1 MINRCRS
8 SVYQFFSRARCA
20 LVLVVFFGLAQ
31 VPAAAALADPTL
43 AVAPEAAAENGVRNN
58 VLFFD
63 LNNAEAE
70 VAQFESE
77 LPAEGRQ
84 LFLVPS
90 LARFDPERR
99 KKILALQRRTDELTT
114 RASTCAPLNRANR
127 ASCHAMWD
135 ELRDLEIRRELLTV
149 KFDGT
154 QALADTRLI
163 GDNVIDI
170 VVISGHHQRKFFRG
184 ELAEMRVEDLFAIG
198 KAVPHAFNQAR
209 TVILLGCDTGTPQ
222 MLTQVFSKLFPAA
235 ALIIGSEL
243 PAPTRDEP
251 RNLSFIREILRH
263 ESRLLAAT
271 TPDDIAPIYQRLLA
285 EQWPVTLLW
294 KREYFFSD
302 DWRYWE
308 SLANGLRVMPRTSDA
323 AAPRKKKP
331 A

>member
-1 MINRCRS
+1 MVNLCFLPLRLRVS
-8 SVYQFFSRARCA
+8 RVVGALTVSV
-20 LVLVVFFGLAQ
+20 LA
-31 VPAAAALADPTL
+31 VL
-43 AVAPEAAAENGVRNN
+43 AVAAVASERVVRNN

-77 LPAEGRQ
+77 LPIENRQ

-90 LARFDPERR
+90 LSRFDPERR
-99 KKILALQRRTDELTT
+99 KKILALQRSADQLTAQ
-114 RASTCAPLNRANR
+114 ASICAPLTQANR
-127 ASCHAMWD
+127 ASCHALWD
-135 ELRDLEIRRELLTV
+135 ELRELEVRRELLTM
-149 KFDGT
+149 KFDGR
-154 QALADTRLI
+154 QALDDTRLI
-163 GDNVIDI
+163 GDSVVDI

-184 ELAEMRVEDLFAIG
+184 ELAELHVDDLFAI
-198 KAVPHAFNQAR
+198 ARAIPNAFNQVR

-222 MLTQVFSKLFPAA
+222 MMAQVFTTLFPAA
-235 ALIIGSEL
+235 ELIVGSEM

-251 RNLSFIREILRH
+251 RNLSFIREVLRH
-263 ESRLLAAT
+263 ESRLLAAAS
-271 TPDDIAPIYQRLLA
+271 PDDIAPIYQRLLA

-308 SLANGLRVMPRTSDA
+308 SVAHGLRVMPRTSA
-323 AAPRKKKP
+323 SATSRKKRR

>member
-1 MINRCRS
+1 MLACA
-8 SVYQFFSRARCA
+8 FFAP
-20 LVLVVFFGLAQ
+20 LA
-31 VPAAAALADPTL
+31 VAAAASEY
-43 AVAPEAAAENGVRNN
+43 VVRNN

-70 VAQFESE
+70 VAQFESA
-77 LPAEGRQ
+77 LPIENRQ

-90 LARFDPERR
+90 LSRFDPERR
-99 KKILALQRRTDELTT
+99 KKILALHRSTDELTA
-114 RASTCAPLNRANR
+114 RAATCAPLTAANR
-127 ASCHAMWD
+127 TSCHAMWE
-135 ELRDLEIRRELLTV
+135 ELRDLEVRRELLTV
-149 KFDGT
+149 KFDGK
-154 QALADTRLI
+154 QALADARLI
-163 GDNVIDI
+163 GDSVVDI

-184 ELAEMRVEDLFAIG
+184 ELAEMHVDDLFAIAH
-198 KAVPHAFNQAR
+198 AVPNAFNQAR

-235 ALIIGSEL
+235 ELIIGSEL

-308 SLANGLRVMPRTSDA
+308 SMANGLRVIPRISAT

-331 A
+331 T

>member
-1 MINRCRS
+1 MSVINPCFLLLRTL
-8 SVYQFFSRARCA
+8 VSRLACA
-20 LVLVVFFGLAQ
+20 LACALFASLA
-31 VPAAAALADPTL
+31 AT
-43 AVAPEAAAENGVRNN
+43 AVASEQVVRNN
-58 VLFFD
+58 ILFFD

-77 LPAEGRQ
+77 LPVENRQ
-84 LFLVPS
+84 LFLIPS
-90 LARFDPERR
+90 LTRFDPDRR
-99 KKILALQRRTDELTT
+99 KKILALHRSTDELT
-114 RASTCAPLNRANR
+114 AKAATCAPLTQVNR
-127 ASCHAMWD
+127 ASCHVMWD
-135 ELRDLEIRRELLTV
+135 ELRELEVRRELLTV
-149 KFDGT
+149 KFDGK
-154 QALADTRLI
+154 QALDDARLI
-163 GDNVIDI
+163 GDSVVDI

-184 ELAEMRVEDLFAIG
+184 ELAELHVDDLFAIA
-198 KAVPHAFNQAR
+198 KAVPNAFNQAR

-222 MLTQVFSKLFPAA
+222 MLAQVFSKLFPAA
-235 ALIIGSEL
+235 ELIVGSEL

-251 RNLSFIREILRH
+251 RNLSFIRELLRQ

-308 SLANGLRVMPRTSDA
+308 SVANGLRVIPRTSAA

>member
-1 MINRCRS
+1 MVNFCFLPLRLLVSRVVGALTV
-8 SVYQFFSRARCA
+8 SV
-20 LVLVVFFGLAQ
+20 LA
-31 VPAAAALADPTL
+31 VL
-43 AVAPEAAAENGVRNN
+43 AVAAVASERVVRNN

-77 LPAEGRQ
+77 LPIENRQ

-90 LARFDPERR
+90 LSRFDPERR
-99 KKILALQRRTDELTT
+99 KKILALQRSADRLTSQ
-114 RASTCAPLNRANR
+114 ASICAPLTQANR
-127 ASCHAMWD
+127 AGCHALWD
-135 ELRDLEIRRELLTV
+135 ELRDMEVRRELLTM
-149 KFDGT
+149 KFDGR
-154 QALADTRLI
+154 QALDDTRLI
-163 GDNVIDI
+163 GDSVVDI

-184 ELAEMRVEDLFAIG
+184 ELAELHIDDLFAIA
-198 KAVPHAFNQAR
+198 KAIPNAFNQAR

-222 MLTQVFSKLFPAA
+222 MMAQVFTTLFPAA
-235 ALIIGSEL
+235 ELIVGSEL

-251 RNLSFIREILRH
+251 RNLSFIREVLRH
-263 ESRLLAAT
+263 ESRLLAAAS
-271 TPDDIAPIYQRLLA
+271 PDDIAPIYQRLLA

-308 SLANGLRVMPRTSDA
+308 SVAHGLRVMPRTSA
-323 AAPRKKKP
+323 SATSRKKRR

>member
-1 MINRCRS
+1 MVNLCFLPLRLL
-8 SVYQFFSRARCA
+8 VSR
-20 LVLVVFFGLAQ
+20 VLG
-31 VPAAAALADPTL
+31 ALAVSVLAVL
-43 AVAPEAAAENGVRNN
+43 AVAAVASEGVVRNN

-77 LPAEGRQ
+77 LPIENRQ

-90 LARFDPERR
+90 LSRFDPERR
-99 KKILALQRRTDELTT
+99 KKILALQRSADQLTAE
-114 RASTCAPLNRANR
+114 ASICAPLTQANR
-127 ASCHAMWD
+127 ASCHALWD
-135 ELRDLEIRRELLTV
+135 ELRDLEVRRESLTM
-149 KFDGT
+149 KFDGR
-154 QALADTRLI
+154 QALDDTRLI
-163 GDNVIDI
+163 GDSVVDI

-184 ELAEMRVEDLFAIG
+184 ELAELHVDDLFAIA
-198 KAVPHAFNQAR
+198 KAIPNAFNQVR

-222 MLTQVFSKLFPAA
+222 MMAQVFTTLFPAA
-235 ALIIGSEL
+235 ALIVGSEL

-263 ESRLLAAT
+263 ESRLLAAAS
-271 TPDDIAPIYQRLLA
+271 PDEIAPIYQRLLA

-308 SLANGLRVMPRTSDA
+308 RVAHGLRVMPRPSA
-323 AAPRKKKP
+323 SAPTRKKRR

>member
-1 MINRCRS
+1 MVNLCLLPLRLLVSRVAGALMV
-8 SVYQFFSRARCA
+8 SV
-20 LVLVVFFGLAQ
+20 LA
-31 VPAAAALADPTL
+31 VL
-43 AVAPEAAAENGVRNN
+43 AVAAVASERVVRNN

-77 LPAEGRQ
+77 LPIENRQ

-90 LARFDPERR
+90 LSRFDPERR
-99 KKILALQRRTDELTT
+99 KKILALQRSADQLTAQ
-114 RASTCAPLNRANR
+114 ASICAPLTQANR
-127 ASCHAMWD
+127 ASCHALWD
-135 ELRDLEIRRELLTV
+135 ELRELEVRRESLTM
-149 KFDGT
+149 KFDGR
-154 QALADTRLI
+154 QALDDTRLI
-163 GDNVIDI
+163 GDSVVDI

-184 ELAEMRVEDLFAIG
+184 ELAELHVDDLFAIA
-198 KAVPHAFNQAR
+198 KAVPNAFSQAR

-222 MLTQVFSKLFPAA
+222 MMAQVFTTLFPAA
-235 ALIIGSEL
+235 ELIVGSEL

-251 RNLSFIREILRH
+251 RNLSFIREVLRH
-263 ESRLLAAT
+263 ESRLLASAS
-271 TPDDIAPIYQRLLA
+271 PDDIAPIYQRLLA

-308 SLANGLRVMPRTSDA
+308 RVAHGLRVMPRTSA
-323 AAPRKKKP
+323 SAPSRKKRR

>member
-1 MINRCRS
+1 MSVLNRCFLLLRLL
-8 SVYQFFSRARCA
+8 VSRLTCA
-20 LVLVVFFGLAQ
+20 
-31 VPAAAALADPTL
+31 L
-43 AVAPEAAAENGVRNN
+43 AVALPASHAATALASEHVVRNN

-77 LPAEGRQ
+77 LPVENRQ

-90 LARFDPERR
+90 LTRFDPERR
-99 KKILALQRRTDELTT
+99 KKILALHRSTDQLTA
-114 RASTCAPLNRANR
+114 RASTCAPLTQENR
-127 ASCHAMWD
+127 ASCHALWD
-135 ELRDLEIRRELLTV
+135 ELRDLEVRREVLTM
-149 KFDGT
+149 KFDGK
-154 QALADTRLI
+154 QALDDARLI
-163 GDNVIDI
+163 GDSVVDI

-184 ELAEMRVEDLFAIG
+184 ELAELHVDDLFAIA

-222 MLTQVFSKLFPAA
+222 MMARVFNTLFPAA
-235 ALIIGSEL
+235 ELIVGSEL

-251 RNLSFIREILRH
+251 RNLSFIREVLRH
-263 ESRLLAAT
+263 ESRLLAAAS
-271 TPDDIAPIYQRLLA
+271 PDDIAPIYQRLLA

-308 SLANGLRVMPRTSDA
+308 SAAYGLRVIPRISATV
-323 AAPRKKKP
+323 APRKKRRT
-331 A
+331 

>member
-1 MINRCRS
+1 MVNLCFLPLRLL
-8 SVYQFFSRARCA
+8 VSR
-20 LVLVVFFGLAQ
+20 VLG
-31 VPAAAALADPTL
+31 ALAVSVL
-43 AVAPEAAAENGVRNN
+43 AVLAVTAVASERVVRNN

-77 LPAEGRQ
+77 LPIENRQ

-90 LARFDPERR
+90 LSRFDPERR
-99 KKILALQRRTDELTT
+99 KKILALQRSADQLTAE
-114 RASTCAPLNRANR
+114 ASICAPLTQANR
-127 ASCHAMWD
+127 ASCHALWD
-135 ELRDLEIRRELLTV
+135 ELRDLEVRRESLTM
-149 KFDGT
+149 KFDGR
-154 QALADTRLI
+154 QALDDTRLI
-163 GDNVIDI
+163 GDSVVDI

-184 ELAEMRVEDLFAIG
+184 ELAELHVDDLFAIA
-198 KAVPHAFNQAR
+198 KAIPNAFNQVR

-222 MLTQVFSKLFPAA
+222 MMAQVFTTLFPAA
-235 ALIIGSEL
+235 ELIVGSEL

-263 ESRLLAAT
+263 ESRLLAAAS
-271 TPDDIAPIYQRLLA
+271 PDEIAPIYQRLLA

-294 KREYFFSD
+294 KRQYFFSD

-308 SLANGLRVMPRTSDA
+308 SVANGLRVIPRVSTA

-331 A
+331 T

>member
-1 MINRCRS
+1 MEMICFFASRS
-8 SVYQFFSRARCA
+8 TLWRAVGAFAVACVA
-20 LVLVVFFGLAQ
+20 TLAGT
-31 VPAAAALADPTL
+31 AAATEPA
-43 AVAPEAAAENGVRNN
+43 VRNN

-77 LPAEGRQ
+77 LPIENRQ

-90 LARFDPERR
+90 LTRFDPERR
-99 KKILALQRRTDELTT
+99 KKILALHRNIDELT
-114 RASTCAPLNRANR
+114 AQAATCAPLTPANR
-127 ASCHAMWD
+127 ASCHAVWD
-135 ELRDLEIRRELLTV
+135 DLRNLEVRRELLTA
-149 KFDGT
+149 KFNGK
-154 QALADTRLI
+154 QALDDVRLI
-163 GDNVIDI
+163 GDNVVDI

-184 ELAEMRVEDLFAIG
+184 ELAELHVDDLFAIAN
-198 KAVPHAFNQAR
+198 AVPGAFNQAR

-222 MLTQVFSKLFPAA
+222 MLAQVFSKLFPAA
-235 ALIIGSEL
+235 ELIVGSEL

-251 RNLSFIREILRH
+251 RNLSFIREVLRH
-263 ESRLLAAT
+263 ESRLLSAAI
-271 TPDDIAPIYQRLLA
+271 PDEIAPIYMRLLA

-308 SLANGLRVMPRTSDA
+308 NVAHGLRVIPRTSA
-323 AAPRKKKP
+323 NATSRKKRR